1 MKNTNKNNNH
11 KFLSKN
17 YIKGAISGALA
28 LTILCSGVG
37 VAAYSAGADNLAQTL
52 GVQTGSTVEAVKKAS
67 TTKDALKKLSKNETV
82 YVIADASGAA
92 KKIIV
97 SDWLKGVDT
106 NGKVKDV
113 SNLKDV
119 KNVKGDETYTVNED
133 NAYEWA
139 AKGED
144 IYYQGTGTTELPVKL
159 KLTYKLD
166 GKTVSADEIAG
177 KSGKVTIRI
186 DYENTQKE
194 KVKINGKTEE
204 VNVPFLMLS
213 GMILDDDNFKNVEVS
228 NGKAINDGT
237 RTIVAG
243 FALPGMQDS
252 LDIDKDKMEIP
263 DYVEITADATNFE
276 LSTTMTVAIND
287 IFNNVD
293 FSKVDDKVDELKDSL
308 DELDDAANQLVDGSS
323 QLYDGISTLL
333 DKSGTLID
341 GINQLYDGAEQVNSG
356 AKQLDSGAGDL
367 SNGAK
372 TLDDGA
378 SKLKSGASQLD
389 SGASQLD
396 SGLGTLAGGA
406 SQVDNGAASLSS
418 YVATLAGGLGKLSSN
433 SSTLNGG
440 AEQVFN
446 TLLST
451 ADTQIAAA
459 GLTADKLTIKNYD
472 SVLEKLIGSLSDENA
487 QKLAYNTAL
496 ETVTATVNSQKDV
509 IRTAVEATVRKSVT
523 EQVLA
528 AAGLGMTADQ
538 YDAAVAAGQVSE
550 EVQAQVSTAV
560 ATQMSSSA
568 VQATIESNTE
578 AQIQNLIET
587 NMNSEE
593 VQSQIQAGVAK
604 AQAGRKSLE
613 ALKTQL
619 DSYNT
624 FYQGVISYTAGVDKA
639 NEGAQQILSGTY
651 TLKDGTSSLVSG
663 AGQLKNG
670 SSSLKSGTSE
680 LKSGTSTLKDGTS
693 SLKSGAKTLK
703 NGTSSLSSGTTTLLD
718 GIATL
723 KNGGKTL
730 VDGVQKLN
738 DGAMT
743 LSKGMK
749 KFKEEGIDSI
759 VDAANGDVKDIID
772 RFKAVQ
778 KASKKY
784 TSYSGISDDMDG
796 KVDFIY
802 KTDSIEKK

>member
-1 MKNTNKNNNH
+1 MKKTNKNNNH
-11 KFLSKN
+11 KILNKN

-37 VAAYSAGADNLAQTL
+37 VAAYSAGADNTAQAL
-52 GVQTGSTVEAVKKAS
+52 GVQTESTVEAVKKAS
-67 TTKDALKKLSKNETV
+67 TTKEALKKLSKNETV

-106 NGKVKDV
+106 KGKVKDV

-139 AKGED
+139 ANGDD

-159 KLTYKLD
+159 KLSYKLN

-194 KVKINGKTEE
+194 KVKINGKTKE

-213 GMILDDDNFKNVEVS
+213 GMILDDDKFKNVEVS

-252 LDIDKDKMEIP
+252 LDIDKDEMEIP
-263 DYVEITADATNFE
+263 DYVEITADTTDFE
-276 LSTTMTVAIND
+276 LSTTMTVAMND
-287 IFNNVD
+287 IFNDVD

-308 DELDDAANQLVDGSS
+308 DELEDAAEQLVDGSS
-323 QLYDGISTLL
+323 KLYDGIGTLL
-333 DKSGTLID
+333 DKSGTLIE
-341 GINQLYDGAEQVNSG
+341 GIDRLYDGAEQVNSG
-356 AKQLDSGAGDL
+356 AKKLDSGADGL

-378 SKLKSGASQLD
+378 AKLKSGASQLD
-389 SGASQLD
+389 SGLA
-396 SGLGTLAGGA
+396 TLAGGA

-433 SSTLNGG
+433 SATLNGG
-440 AEQVFN
+440 AEQMFN
-446 TLLST
+446 KLLST
-451 ADTQIAAA
+451 ADILIAAS
-459 GLTADKLTIKNYD
+459 GLKADKLTIKNYD
-472 SVLEKLIGSLSDENA
+472 SVLEGLISSLSDENA

-560 ATQMSSSA
+560 STQMSTSA
-568 VQATIESNTE
+568 VQATIDSNTE
-578 AQIQNLIET
+578 AQIQSLIET

-593 VQSQIQAGVAK
+593 VQSQIQAGVVK
-604 AQAGRKSLE
+604 AQAGRKLLQ

-624 FYQGVISYTAGVDKA
+624 FYQGLLSYTAGVDQA
-639 NEGAQQILSGTY
+639 NEGAQQILAGTY
-651 TLKDGTSSLVSG
+651 TLKDGTGSLVSG

-693 SLKSGAKTLK
+693 SLKSGVKTLK
-703 NGTSSLSSGTTTLLD
+703 NGTSSLSSGTKSLFE
-718 GIATL
+718 GVGTL
-723 KNGGKTL
+723 KDGSAAL
-730 VDGVQKLN
+730 VDGVKQLN

-759 VDAANGDVKDIID
+759 VDAANGDVQDIID

-784 TSYSGISDDMDG
+784 NNYSGISDDMDG

>member
-1 MKNTNKNNNH
+1 MKKTNKNNNH

-37 VAAYSAGADNLAQTL
+37 VAAYSAGADNTAQAL
-52 GVQTGSTVEAVKKAS
+52 GVQTESTVEAVKKAS
-67 TTKDALKKLSKNETV
+67 TTKEALKKLSKNETV

-106 NGKVKDV
+106 KGKVKDV

-119 KNVKGDETYTVNED
+119 KNVKGDETYTVNEN

-139 AKGED
+139 ANGDD
-144 IYYQGTGTTELPVKL
+144 IYYQGTGTTKLPVKL
-159 KLTYKLD
+159 KLSYKLN

-194 KVKINGKTEE
+194 KVKINGKTKE

-213 GMILDDDNFKNVEVS
+213 GMILDNDNFKNVEVS

-252 LDIDKDKMEIP
+252 LDIDKDEMEIP
-263 DYVEITADATNFE
+263 DYVEITADTTDFE
-276 LSTTMTVAIND
+276 LSTTMTVAMND
-287 IFNNVD
+287 IFNDVD

-308 DELDDAANQLVDGSS
+308 DELEDAAEQLVDGSS
-323 QLYDGISTLL
+323 QLYDGIGTLL
-333 DKSGTLID
+333 DKSGTLIE
-341 GINQLYDGAEQVNSG
+341 GIDKLYDGAEQVNSG
-356 AKQLDSGAGDL
+356 AKKLDSGAGDL

-378 SKLKSGASQLD
+378 AKLKSGASQLD

-396 SGLGTLAGGA
+396 SGLATLAGGA

-433 SSTLNGG
+433 SATLNGG
-440 AEQVFN
+440 AEQMFN
-446 TLLST
+446 KLLST
-451 ADTQIAAA
+451 ADILIAAS
-459 GLTADKLTIKNYD
+459 GLKADKLTIKNYD
-472 SVLEKLIGSLSDENA
+472 SVLEGLISSLSDENA

-560 ATQMSSSA
+560 STQMSTSA
-568 VQATIESNTE
+568 VQATIDSNTE
-578 AQIQNLIET
+578 AQIQSLIET

-604 AQAGRKSLE
+604 AQAKLLQ

-624 FYQGVISYTAGVDKA
+624 FYQGLLSYTAGVDQA
-639 NEGAQQILSGTY
+639 NEGAQQILAGTY
-651 TLKDGTSSLVSG
+651 TLKDGTGSLVSG

-693 SLKSGAKTLK
+693 SLKSGVKTLK
-703 NGTSSLSSGTTTLLD
+703 NGTSSLSNGTKSLFE
-718 GIATL
+718 GVGTL
-723 KNGGKTL
+723 KDGSAAL
-730 VDGVQKLN
+730 VDGVKQLN

-743 LSKGMK
+743 LSDGMK

-759 VDAANGDVKDIID
+759 VDAANGDVQDIID

-784 TSYSGISDDMDG
+784 NNYSGISDDMDG

>member
-1 MKNTNKNNNH
+1 MKKNNKNNNH

-37 VAAYSAGADNLAQTL
+37 VAAYSAGADNTAQAL
-52 GVQTGSTVEAVKKAS
+52 GVQTESTVEAVKKAS
-67 TTKDALKKLSKNETV
+67 TTKEALKKLSKNETV

-106 NGKVKDV
+106 KGKVKDV
-113 SNLKDV
+113 SNLKGV

-139 AKGED
+139 ANGDD

-159 KLTYKLD
+159 KLSYKLN

-194 KVKINGKTEE
+194 KVKINGKTKE

-213 GMILDDDNFKNVEVS
+213 GMILDNDNFKNVEVS

-252 LDIDKDKMEIP
+252 LDIDKDEMEIP
-263 DYVEITADATNFE
+263 DYVEITADTTNFE
-276 LSTTMTVAIND
+276 LSTTMTVAMND
-287 IFNNVD
+287 IFNDVD

-308 DELDDAANQLVDGSS
+308 DELEDAAEQLVDGSS
-323 QLYDGISTLL
+323 QLYDGIGTLL
-333 DKSGTLID
+333 DKSGTLIE
-341 GINQLYDGAEQVNSG
+341 GIDKLYDGAEQVNSG
-356 AKQLDSGAGDL
+356 AKKLDSGADGL

-378 SKLKSGASQLD
+378 AKLKSGASQLD
-389 SGASQLD
+389 SGLA
-396 SGLGTLAGGA
+396 TLAGGA

-433 SSTLNGG
+433 SATLNGG

-472 SVLEKLIGSLSDENA
+472 SVLEGLISSLSDKNA

-528 AAGLGMTADQ
+528 TAGLGMTADQ

-560 ATQMSSSA
+560 STQMSSSA
-568 VQATIESNTE
+568 VQTAIDSNTE
-578 AQIQNLIET
+578 AQIQSLIET

-593 VQSQIQAGVAK
+593 VKSQIQAGVAK
-604 AQAGRKSLE
+604 AQAGRKSLQ

-624 FYQGVISYTAGVDKA
+624 FYQGVLSYTAGVDQA
-639 NEGAQQILSGTY
+639 NEGAQQILAGTY
-651 TLKDGTSSLVSG
+651 TLKDGTGSLVSG

-680 LKSGTSTLKDGTS
+680 LKSGTS
-693 SLKSGAKTLK
+693 SLKSGVKTLK
-703 NGTSSLSSGTTTLLD
+703 NGTSSLSNGTKSLFE
-718 GIATL
+718 GVGTL
-723 KNGGKTL
+723 KDGSAAL
-730 VDGVQKLN
+730 VDGVKQLN

-759 VDAANGDVKDIID
+759 VDAANGDVQDIID

-784 TSYSGISDDMDG
+784 NNYSGISDDMEG

>member
-1 MKNTNKNNNH
+1 MKKTNKNNNH

-37 VAAYSAGADNLAQTL
+37 VAAYSAGADNTAQAL
-52 GVQTGSTVEAVKKAS
+52 GVQTESTVEAVKKAS
-67 TTKDALKKLSKNETV
+67 TTKEALKKLSKNETV

-106 NGKVKDV
+106 KGKVKDV

-139 AKGED
+139 ANGDD

-159 KLTYKLD
+159 KLSYKLN

-213 GMILDDDNFKNVEVS
+213 GMILDDDKFKNVEVS

-243 FALPGMQDS
+243 FALPGMQES
-252 LDIDKDKMEIP
+252 LDIDKDEMEIP
-263 DYVEITADATNFE
+263 DYVEITADTTDFE
-276 LSTTMTVAIND
+276 LSTTMTVAMND
-287 IFNNVD
+287 IFNDVD
-293 FSKVDDKVDELKDSL
+293 FSKVDELKDSL
-308 DELDDAANQLVDGSS
+308 DELEDAAEQLVDGSS
-323 QLYDGISTLL
+323 QLYDGIGTLL
-333 DKSGTLID
+333 DKSGTLIE
-341 GINQLYDGAEQVNSG
+341 GIDKLYDGAEQVNSG
-356 AKQLDSGAGDL
+356 AKKLDSGAGDL

-378 SKLKSGASQLD
+378 AKLKSGASQLD

-396 SGLGTLAGGA
+396 SGLATLAGGA

-418 YVATLAGGLGKLSSN
+418 YVATLADGLGKLSSN
-433 SSTLNGG
+433 SATLNGG

-451 ADTQIAAA
+451 ADTLITTA

-472 SVLEKLIGSLSDENA
+472 SVLEGLISSLSDENS

-509 IRTAVEATVRKSVT
+509 IKTAVEATVRKSVT

-560 ATQMSSSA
+560 STQMSSSA
-568 VQATIESNTE
+568 VQALIDSNTV
-578 AQIQNLIET
+578 AQIQSLIET

-593 VQSQIQAGVAK
+593 VKSQIQAGIAK
-604 AQAGRKSLE
+604 AQAGRKLLK

-619 DSYNT
+619 DNYNT
-624 FYQGVISYTAGVDKA
+624 FYQGLLSYTAGVDQA
-639 NEGAQQILSGTY
+639 NEGAQQILAGTY

-680 LKSGTSTLKDGTS
+680 LKSGTSTLKDGAS

>member
-1 MKNTNKNNNH
+1 MKKTNKNNNH

-37 VAAYSAGADNLAQTL
+37 VAAYSAGADNTAQAL
-52 GVQTGSTVEAVKKAS
+52 GVQTESTVEAVKKAS
-67 TTKDALKKLSKNETV
+67 TTKEALKKLSKNETV

-106 NGKVKDV
+106 KGKVKDV
-113 SNLKDV
+113 SNLKGV

-139 AKGED
+139 ANGDD

-159 KLTYKLD
+159 KLSYKLN

-252 LDIDKDKMEIP
+252 LDIDKDEMEIP
-263 DYVEITADATNFE
+263 DYVEITADTTNFE
-276 LSTTMTVAIND
+276 LSTTMTVAMND
-287 IFNNVD
+287 IFNDVD

-308 DELDDAANQLVDGSS
+308 DELEDAAEQLVDGSS
-323 QLYDGISTLL
+323 QLYDGIGTLL
-333 DKSGTLID
+333 DKSGTLIE
-341 GINQLYDGAEQVNSG
+341 GIDKLYDGAEQVNSG
-356 AKQLDSGAGDL
+356 AKKLDSGADGL
-367 SNGAK
+367 SSGAK

-378 SKLKSGASQLD
+378 SKLKNGASQLD

-396 SGLGTLAGGA
+396 SGL
-406 SQVDNGAASLSS
+406 
-418 YVATLAGGLGKLSSN
+418 ATLAGGLGKLSSN
-433 SSTLNGG
+433 SATLNGG

-472 SVLEKLIGSLSDENA
+472 SVLEGLISSLSDENA

-560 ATQMSSSA
+560 STQMSSSA
-568 VQATIESNTE
+568 VQTAIDSNTE
-578 AQIQNLIET
+578 AQIQSLIET

-604 AQAGRKSLE
+604 AQAGRKSLQ

-624 FYQGVISYTAGVDKA
+624 FYQGVLSYTAGVDQA
-639 NEGAQQILSGTY
+639 NEGAQQILAGTY
-651 TLKDGTSSLVSG
+651 TLKDGTGSLVSG

-670 SSSLKSGTSE
+670 SSCLKSGTSE

-693 SLKSGAKTLK
+693 SLKSGVKTLK
-703 NGTSSLSSGTTTLLD
+703 NGTSSLSDGTKSLFE
-718 GIATL
+718 GVGTL
-723 KNGGKTL
+723 KDGSAAL
-730 VDGVQKLN
+730 VDGVKQLN

-759 VDAANGDVKDIID
+759 VDAANGDVQDIID

-784 TSYSGISDDMDG
+784 NNYSGISDDMDG

>member
-1 MKNTNKNNNH
+1 MKKTNKNNNH

-17 YIKGAISGALA
+17 YIKGAISGVLA

-37 VAAYSAGADNLAQTL
+37 VAAYSAGADNTAQAL
-52 GVQTGSTVEAVKKAS
+52 GVQTESTVEAVKKAS
-67 TTKDALKKLSKNETV
+67 TTKEALKKLSKNETV

-106 NGKVKDV
+106 KGKVKDV
-113 SNLKDV
+113 SNLKGV

-139 AKGED
+139 ANGDD

-159 KLTYKLD
+159 KLSYKLN

-194 KVKINGKTEE
+194 KVKINGKTKE

-213 GMILDDDNFKNVEVS
+213 GMILDDDKFKNVEVS

-252 LDIDKDKMEIP
+252 LDIDKDEMEIP
-263 DYVEITADATNFE
+263 DYVEITADTTDFE
-276 LSTTMTVAIND
+276 LSTTMTVAMND
-287 IFNNVD
+287 IFNDVD
-293 FSKVDDKVDELKDSL
+293 FSKVDDKVNELKDSL
-308 DELDDAANQLVDGSS
+308 DELEDAAEQLVDGSS
-323 QLYDGISTLL
+323 QLYDGIGTLL
-333 DKSGTLID
+333 DKSGTLIE
-341 GINQLYDGAEQVNSG
+341 GIDKLYDGAEQVNSG
-356 AKQLDSGAGDL
+356 AKKLDSGADGL

-378 SKLKSGASQLD
+378 AKLKSGASK
-389 SGASQLD
+389 LD
-396 SGLGTLAGGA
+396 SGLATLAGGA

-433 SSTLNGG
+433 SATLNGG

-451 ADTQIAAA
+451 ADTLIATS

-472 SVLEKLIGSLSDENA
+472 SVLEGLISSLSDENA

-509 IRTAVEATVRKSVT
+509 IKTAVEATVRKSVT

-560 ATQMSSSA
+560 STQMSSSA
-568 VQATIESNTE
+568 VQAAIDSNT
-578 AQIQNLIET
+578 ASQIQSLIET

-593 VQSQIQAGVAK
+593 VLSQIKAGVAK
-604 AQAGRKSLE
+604 AQAGRKLLQ

-624 FYQGVISYTAGVDKA
+624 FYQGLLSYTAGVDQA
-639 NEGAQQILSGTY
+639 NEGAQQILAGTY
-651 TLKDGTSSLVSG
+651 TLKDGTGSLVSG

-693 SLKSGAKTLK
+693 SLKSGVKTLK
-703 NGTSSLSSGTTTLLD
+703 NGTSSLSDGTKSLFD
-718 GIATL
+718 GVGTL
-723 KNGGKTL
+723 KDGSAAL
-730 VDGVQKLN
+730 VDGVKQLN

-759 VDAANGDVKDIID
+759 VDAANGDVQDIID

-784 TSYSGISDDMDG
+784 NNYSGISDDMDG

>member
-1 MKNTNKNNNH
+1 MKKTNKNNNH

-37 VAAYSAGADNLAQTL
+37 VAAYSAGADNTAQAL
-52 GVQTGSTVEAVKKAS
+52 GVQTESTVEAVKKAS
-67 TTKDALKKLSKNETV
+67 TTKEALKKLSKNETV

-106 NGKVKDV
+106 KGKVKDV

-139 AKGED
+139 AKGDD

-159 KLTYKLD
+159 KLSYKLN

-213 GMILDDDNFKNVEVS
+213 GMILDDDKFKNVEVS

-252 LDIDKDKMEIP
+252 LDIDKDEMKIP
-263 DYVEITADATNFE
+263 DYVEITADTTDFE
-276 LSTTMTVAIND
+276 LSTTMTVAMND
-287 IFNNVD
+287 IFNDVD

-308 DELDDAANQLVDGSS
+308 DELEDAAEQLVDGSS
-323 QLYDGISTLL
+323 QLYDGIGTLL
-333 DKSGTLID
+333 DKSGTLIE
-341 GINQLYDGAEQVNSG
+341 GIDKLYDGAEQVNSG
-356 AKQLDSGAGDL
+356 AKKLDSGADGL

-378 SKLKSGASQLD
+378 AKLKSGASKLD

-396 SGLGTLAGGA
+396 SGLATLAGGA

-433 SSTLNGG
+433 SATLNGG

-451 ADTQIAAA
+451 ADTLIATS
-459 GLTADKLTIKNYD
+459 GLKADKLTIKNYD
-472 SVLEKLIGSLSDENA
+472 SVLEGLISSLSDENS

-509 IRTAVEATVRKSVT
+509 IKTAVEATVRKSVT

-560 ATQMSSSA
+560 STQMSTSA
-568 VQATIESNTE
+568 VQATIDSNTE
-578 AQIQNLIET
+578 AQIQSLIET

-593 VQSQIQAGVAK
+593 VKSQIQAGVAK
-604 AQAGRKSLE
+604 AQAGRKLLQ

-624 FYQGVISYTAGVDKA
+624 FYQGLLSYTAGVDQA
-639 NEGAQQILSGTY
+639 NEGAQQILAGTY
-651 TLKDGTSSLVSG
+651 TLKDGTGSLVSG

-693 SLKSGAKTLK
+693 SLKSGVKTLK
-703 NGTSSLSSGTTTLLD
+703 NGTSSLSDGTKSLFE
-718 GIATL
+718 GVGTL
-723 KNGGKTL
+723 KDGSAAL
-730 VDGVQKLN
+730 VDGVKQLN

-759 VDAANGDVKDIID
+759 VDAANGDVQDIID

-784 TSYSGISDDMDG
+784 NNYSGISDDMDG

>member
-1 MKNTNKNNNH
+1 MKKTNKNNNH

-37 VAAYSAGADNLAQTL
+37 VAAYSAGADNTAQAL
-52 GVQTGSTVEAVKKAS
+52 GVQTESTVEAVKKAS
-67 TTKDALKKLSKNETV
+67 TTKEALKKLSKNETV

-106 NGKVKDV
+106 KGKLKDV

-139 AKGED
+139 ANGDD

-159 KLTYKLD
+159 KLSYKLN

-194 KVKINGKTEE
+194 KVKINGKTKE

-213 GMILDDDNFKNVEVS
+213 GMILDDDKFKNVEVS

-252 LDIDKDKMEIP
+252 LDIDKDEMEIP
-263 DYVEITADATNFE
+263 DYVEITADTTDFE
-276 LSTTMTVAIND
+276 LSTTMTVAMND
-287 IFNNVD
+287 IFNDVD

-308 DELDDAANQLVDGSS
+308 DELEDAAEQLVDGSS
-323 QLYDGISTLL
+323 QLYDGIGTLL
-333 DKSGTLID
+333 DKSGTLIE
-341 GINQLYDGAEQVNSG
+341 GIDKLYDGAEQVNSG
-356 AKQLDSGAGDL
+356 AKKLDS
-367 SNGAK
+367 GAK

-378 SKLKSGASQLD
+378 SKLKNGASKLD
-389 SGASQLD
+389 NGASQLD
-396 SGLGTLAGGA
+396 SGLATLAGGA

-433 SSTLNGG
+433 SATLNGG

-451 ADTQIAAA
+451 ADTLIATS

-472 SVLEKLIGSLSDENA
+472 SVLEGLISSLSDENA

-509 IRTAVEATVRKSVT
+509 IKTAVEATVRKSVT

-560 ATQMSSSA
+560 STQMSTSA
-568 VQATIESNTE
+568 VQAAIDSNT
-578 AQIQNLIET
+578 ASQIQSLIET

-593 VQSQIQAGVAK
+593 VQSQIKAGVAK
-604 AQAGRKSLE
+604 AQAGRKLLQ

-624 FYQGVISYTAGVDKA
+624 FYQGLLSYTAGVDQA
-639 NEGAQQILSGTY
+639 NEGAQQILAGTY
-651 TLKDGTSSLVSG
+651 TLKDGTGSLVSG

-693 SLKSGAKTLK
+693 SLKSGVKTLK
-703 NGTSSLSSGTTTLLD
+703 NGTSSLSSGTKSLFE
-718 GIATL
+718 GVGTL
-723 KNGGKTL
+723 KDGSAAL
-730 VDGVQKLN
+730 VDGVKQLN

-759 VDAANGDVKDIID
+759 VDAANGDVRDIID

-784 TSYSGISDDMDG
+784 NNYSGISDDMDG

>member
-1 MKNTNKNNNH
+1 MKKTNKNNNH

-37 VAAYSAGADNLAQTL
+37 VAAYSAGADNTAQAL
-52 GVQTGSTVEAVKKAS
+52 GVQTESTVEAVKKAS
-67 TTKDALKKLSKNETV
+67 TTKEALKKLSKNETV

-106 NGKVKDV
+106 KGKIKDV

-139 AKGED
+139 ANGDD

-159 KLTYKLD
+159 KLSYKLN

-194 KVKINGKTEE
+194 KVKINGKTKE

-213 GMILDDDNFKNVEVS
+213 GMILDDDKFKNVEVS

-252 LDIDKDKMEIP
+252 LDIDKDEMEIP
-263 DYVEITADATNFE
+263 DYVEITADTTDFE
-276 LSTTMTVAIND
+276 LSTTMTVAMND
-287 IFNNVD
+287 IFNDVD

-308 DELDDAANQLVDGSS
+308 DELEDAAEQLVDGSS
-323 QLYDGISTLL
+323 QLYDGIGTLL
-333 DKSGTLID
+333 DKSGTLIE
-341 GINQLYDGAEQVNSG
+341 GIDKLYDGAEQVNSG
-356 AKQLDSGAGDL
+356 AKKLDSGADGL
-367 SNGAK
+367 S
-372 TLDDGA
+372 
-378 SKLKSGASQLD
+378 
-389 SGASQLD
+389 
-396 SGLGTLAGGA
+396 SGLATLAGGA

-433 SSTLNGG
+433 SATLNGG
-440 AEQVFN
+440 AEKVFN

-451 ADTQIAAA
+451 ADTLIATS

-472 SVLEKLIGSLSDENA
+472 SVLEGLISSLSDENA

-509 IRTAVEATVRKSVT
+509 IKTAVEATVRKSVT

-560 ATQMSSSA
+560 STQMSTSA
-568 VQATIESNTE
+568 VQTAIDSNT
-578 AQIQNLIET
+578 ASQIQSLIET

-593 VQSQIQAGVAK
+593 VLSQIKAGVAK
-604 AQAGRKSLE
+604 AQAGRKLLQ

-624 FYQGVISYTAGVDKA
+624 FYQGLLSYTAGVDQA
-639 NEGAQQILSGTY
+639 NEGAQQILAGTY

-693 SLKSGAKTLK
+693 SLKSGVKTLK
-703 NGTSSLSSGTTTLLD
+703 NGTSSLSSGTKSLFE
-718 GIATL
+718 GVGTL
-723 KNGGKTL
+723 KDGSAAL
-730 VDGVQKLN
+730 VDGVKQLN

-743 LSKGMK
+743 LSEGMK

-759 VDAANGDVKDIID
+759 VDAANGDVQDIID

-784 TSYSGISDDMDG
+784 NNYSGISDDMDG